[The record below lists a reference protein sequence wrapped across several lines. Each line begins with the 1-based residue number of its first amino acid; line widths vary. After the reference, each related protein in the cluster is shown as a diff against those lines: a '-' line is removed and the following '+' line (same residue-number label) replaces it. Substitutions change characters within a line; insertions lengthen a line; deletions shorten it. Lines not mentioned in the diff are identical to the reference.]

1 MVENC
6 RVISAVVVAN
16 VPENIILPYWSQDA
30 ITLTNIIKYP
40 SRRFR
45 QIFQDF
51 KIFFTNSVE
60 FSIKN
65 NFKIIK
71 VIIQ

>member
-1 MVENC
+1 MP
-6 RVISAVVVAN
+6 SA
-16 VPENIILPYWSQDA
+16 
-30 ITLTNIIKYP
+30 
-40 SRRFR
+40 RFR